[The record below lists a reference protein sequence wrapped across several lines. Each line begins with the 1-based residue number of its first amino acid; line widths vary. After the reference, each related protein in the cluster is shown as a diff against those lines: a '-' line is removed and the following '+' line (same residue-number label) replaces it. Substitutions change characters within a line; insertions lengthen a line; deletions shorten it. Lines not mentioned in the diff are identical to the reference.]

1 MRFGG
6 RRGRTRSA
14 RHALT
19 RAPSSAA
26 AKTAS
31 ISPALA
37 AAQRRRSTS
46 RDPSPPKSADPPVC
60 THARLTAR
68 RSAPALPP
76 ASLRATA
83 AAPSCRS
90 SGSLAALSSSPC
102 REGDGVDPCFL
113 GCMPSASLPASF
125 SASPAP
131 RLLRIQDS
139 PQPPRRRICADPL
152 LPDSNCRVSA
162 AHGPID
168 ELCAA
173 NTRTKTS
180 CTPPCALGG
189 PGGHSSPKADTEV
202 ETDVGV
208 QCDIRIARAN
218 TCETRPRQCPR
229 MITTRPR
236 ARESRVVSCSVT
248 RALRGPAVKALSQI
262 PAEHA
267 AQARLGQV
275 RAPDHRTSQVWLH
288 LGIHKHRTLQ
298 AIRLPQTRSRC
309 RNRCEQC

>member
-1 MRFGG
+1 LG
-6 RRGRTRSA
+6 RGRGRTRSA

-46 RDPSPPKSADPPVC
+46 SDPSPPKSADPPTC

-68 RSAPALPP
+68 RSAPTLPP

-90 SGSLAALSSSPC
+90 SSLSSQSPRVELSGSLAALSSSPC
-102 REGDGVDPCFL
+102 RGGDGVDPYFL
-113 GCMPSASLPASF
+113 GCTPSASLPASLL
-125 SASPAP
+125 ASPAP
-131 RLLRIQDS
+131 RLLRTQDS

-152 LPDSNCRVSA
+152 LPGSNCRVSA
-162 AHGPID
+162 AQGPID

-189 PGGHSSPKADTEV
+189 PGEHSFPKADTEV

-208 QCDIRIARAN
+208 QCDTRIARAT
-218 TCETRPRQCPR
+218 TCETRPGQCPR

-236 ARESRVVSCSVT
+236 ARESRMVSCS
-248 RALRGPAVKALSQI
+248 RALRGPAVEALSQI
-262 PAEHA
+262 QAEAGLSSMSQDLSSLA
-267 AQARLGQV
+267 A
-275 RAPDHRTSQVWLH
+275 
-288 LGIHKHRTLQ
+288 
-298 AIRLPQTRSRC
+298 SRHP
-309 RNRCEQC
+309 